1 MEIPADSVFFSVA
14 TGEGHGSPNR
24 NENSNQKYPYPAL
37 LKLGFGFGNHGK
49 GGSGY
54 KSEKG
59 TGTFETLYSKDAPE
73 GDAYLKWSPGQLD
86 DKLVQHL
93 VVGDDFDPEP
103 GFQIDTRLKALSQ
116 SGEEIRK

>member
-1 MEIPADSVFFSVA
+1 MIPRSRRLLNVRHDA
-14 TGEGHGSPNR
+14 
-24 NENSNQKYPYPAL
+24 KYFRE
-37 LKLGFGFGNHGK
+37 LKLGSPSENGVRQHIFRENSRQVAPLR
-49 GGSGY
+49 GSGY

-103 GFQIDTRLKALSQ
+103 GFQIDARLKALSQ

>member
-1 MEIPADSVFFSVA
+1 MVLPTVTDRYGPRICSKFSFSCSFDF
-14 TGEGHGSPNR
+14 E
-24 NENSNQKYPYPAL
+24 
-37 LKLGFGFGNHGK
+37 NHGK
-49 GGSGY
+49 GGNGY

-103 GFQIDTRLKALSQ
+103 GFQIDARSWLPSQ
-116 SGEEIRK
+116 SGAKSEV

>member
-1 MEIPADSVFFSVA
+1 MVLRTVTDQKPSRNYRTMD
-14 TGEGHGSPNR
+14 HGPF
-24 NENSNQKYPYPAL
+24 Q
-37 LKLGFGFGNHGK
+37 LGFENHEK
-49 GGSGY
+49 GGTGY

-93 VVGDDFDPEP
+93 VIGDDFDPEP
-103 GFQIDTRLKALSQ
+103 GFQIDARSQ
-116 SGEEIRK
+116 AMSHSL